1 GDDLE
6 NLCARKNG
14 QLSIQ
19 QIKTFAKRIPIG
31 RTGVTKRQSCDM
43 FRVSGTNDWFYY
55 GIPVTIVP
63 RKGDRPIVG
72 VPRGYVAV
80 QTTQETAAI
89 GAETP

>member
-31 RTGVTKRQSCDM
+31 RTGVMKRQSCDM

-63 RKGDRPIVG
+63 RKDDMPVVT
-72 VPRGYVAV
+72 VPEGYVVIVPDTAV
-80 QTTQETAAI
+80 AAK
-89 GAETP
+89 E